1 MVSRTLA
8 FILSGLFLMGCSA
21 TPVPT
26 DDMLANQMLAS
37 LLKSSFRT
45 AIVQTGQVTVNGVTL
60 DYASFG
66 TGRPVVVLHGGPGLE
81 YNYLLDQFFDL
92 AQDHRLIFY
101 NRRALG
107 NSGGTTASATVNN
120 SVADLEAL
128 RQAFGLGKINLIGHS
143 FGGILAMK
151 YGIAHNANLGML
163 MLVDSTGPVYT
174 TYNTFVGNLAGKP
187 GFSLGTYG
195 TYSTNASNAASTASS
210 NPTAAN
216 LQAARDAIKT
226 LNDYLFKYY
235 FVDESRYAE
244 LSFTYSDQSLKNTYT
259 ESNAM
264 WGSLPLIDAGA
275 DGLADAGSWD
285 FTADLSASTAPALRF
300 HCEEDVVPHS
310 NVDTISGG
318 LTNAASKTT
327 KKVSGCGHF
336 PYIEKPTEL
345 FSSLR
350 SFIAAN

>member
-1 MVSRTLA
+1 MSRNLA
-8 FILSGLFLMGCSA
+8 FLLSCVLFWACSA
-21 TPVPT
+21 TPQPT
-26 DDMLANQMLAS
+26 DDLLANQMLAT
-37 LLKSSFRT
+37 LLKSEFRT
-45 AIVQTGQVTVNGVTL
+45 AVVQTGQISVNGVSL

-107 NSGGTTASATVNN
+107 NSGGTTASATVTN

-128 RQAFGLGKINLIGHS
+128 RQAFGLGKINLLGHS

-151 YGIAHNANLGML
+151 YGIAHPANLNML

-174 TYNTFVGNLAGKP
+174 TYNTFVGNLAGKA
-187 GFSLGTYG
+187 GFSLA
-195 TYSTNASNAASTASS
+195 TYSTYSTDASTKASTASS
-210 NPTAAN
+210 SPTAAN

-226 LNDYLFKYY
+226 LNDYLFKFY
-235 FVDESRYAE
+235 FVDQSKYAQ
-244 LSFTYSDQSLKNTYT
+244 LNFTYSDQSVKNTYT

-285 FTADLSASTAPALRF
+285 FTANLSAITAPSFLF

-310 NVDTISGG
+310 NVDTIAGG